1 MAPNKQNRKKSK
13 GSSRGG
19 GGAPR
24 SNPGPADEPLEK
36 FLRATS
42 RRTNTDD
49 MSIAKIIE
57 SMTPHANLKETD
69 DPEAQDYLK
78 AHEMFKRGLRCAQSG
93 DLAQAKVLIVAA
105 FLLDE
110 RAIVFGSDYP
120 PEVPVLDTTLVAA
133 MIKHTLAAVDEY
145 LQDYLLYVVIA
156 FSGLSA
162 ENRRTELQVVQIG
175 MNVLD
180 FALQYLRDHPEAEGD
195 RESGMLGG
203 MLRRARLHEL
213 KAALYS
219 RMGNMKQ
226 CMKSLAD
233 ALASDP
239 KGPEK
244 DVKTSMIFKWAGY
257 DMKPNKEVHDELK
270 AWLDDSH
277 PDSRHRFFAYSWLA
291 ILTFRDYACGT
302 YDDAVVWFRKAN
314 AAKDRLVYLYGPGG
328 AELYI
333 NNPVWEHARRH
344 FPVSEGGIGC
354 RDLEFMTAR
363 RRNIDKRVAESI
375 PDLQR
380 RLQRVA
386 IRRNDDTGRLERVA
400 IERNDDTDDG
410 KQTGS
415 FSSCIKCGSGSS
427 NDGGPKMLMCA
438 CKIVYYC
445 SKECQTE
452 HWPNHKAQ
460 CKMARETKKREKKEA
475 EENA

>member
-1 MAPNKQNRKKSK
+1 M
-13 GSSRGG
+13 
-19 GGAPR
+19 
-24 SNPGPADEPLEK
+24 EK

-49 MSIAKIIE
+49 MSIAQLIE
-57 SMTPHANLKETD
+57 SATPHANLKETD
-69 DPEAQDYLK
+69 DPETQDYLK

-93 DLAQAKVLIVAA
+93 DLAQAKALIVAA
-105 FLLDE
+105 FLLDD
-110 RAIVFGSDYP
+110 RAIVFGSGYP
-120 PEVPVLDTTLVAA
+120 PEVPVLDTTLLGAMVA
-133 MIKHTLAAVDEY
+133 HTVALVDMRP
-145 LQDYLLYVVIA
+145 QDYLLYIVFA
-156 FSGLSA
+156 FSGMCA
-162 ENRRTELQVVQIG
+162 ANPRRELAVVQSG
-175 MNVLD
+175 MYALD
-180 FALQYLRDHPEAEGD
+180 TALQLLRDHPELEGD

-213 KAALYS
+213 KASLYS

-233 ALASDP
+233 VLASDP

-244 DVKTSMIFKWAGY
+244 DVKTSMIFQWAGHN
-257 DMKPNKEVHDELK
+257 MKPNKEVHDELK
-270 AWLDDSH
+270 AWLDQSH
-277 PDSRHRFFAYSWLA
+277 PDSRHRFPAYSWLA

-302 YDDAVVWFRKAN
+302 YDDAVVWFREAN

-328 AELYI
+328 AEKYI
-333 NNPVWEHARRH
+333 DNPVWEHARRH
-344 FPVSEGGIGC
+344 FPVSEGGIGG
-354 RDLEFMTAR
+354 RDLEDMTAR

-380 RLQRVA
+380 RLERVA

-410 KQTGS
+410 KRTGS

-452 HWPNHKAQ
+452 HWPNHKVQ
-460 CKMARETKKREKKEA
+460 CKMARETKKQEKKEA
-475 EENA
+475 EETA